1 MIHLFGN
8 LQIPSMPEFGAH
20 KKEERADGSA
30 RSLEC
35 GS

>member
-1 MIHLFGN
+1 MFHLFGY
-8 LQIPSMPEFGAH
+8 LQIPAMPESGAH

>member
-1 MIHLFGN
+1 MFHLFGY
-8 LQIPSMPEFGAH
+8 LHIPAMPEFGAH